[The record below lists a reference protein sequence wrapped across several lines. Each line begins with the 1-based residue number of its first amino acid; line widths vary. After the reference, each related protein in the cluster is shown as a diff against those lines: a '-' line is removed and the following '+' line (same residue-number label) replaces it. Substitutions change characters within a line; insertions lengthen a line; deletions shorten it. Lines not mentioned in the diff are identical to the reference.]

1 MKKKASKIPAIAV
14 LCLIFA
20 LSLSVSIAFAEDSPS
35 VTLEINYGEYEGND
49 LPVGKA
55 GLSYEVFGYSAID
68 ENGGKVTDV
77 SVYVYAPDGKLLP
90 VKGGRFETA
99 TVGGYKIE
107 YVAKH
112 SDVVEKKTVNIT
124 VSDEDRPLIYEIS
137 DKIGATA
144 HTGETVFLPD
154 GTMSGGI
161 GLVNAETT
169 VTLGKNA
176 SELFAADG
184 GKYFV
189 PKKRGDYV
197 LSYSLTDFVGQKESF
212 TFTISVADL
221 KKPLVSF
228 PSVPKTVKKGNAL
241 SLPVVD
247 GILYDGD
254 NVYYLPVK
262 VLFDETDITKE
273 MKCVPETVGAHVV
286 TYICENPFD
295 KSFKEEYVFDV
306 EVIADGED
314 ELVFDKH
321 FAFENFESVSTPDD
335 DAYVLSAAGNGSA
348 SFSFDS
354 ALPVSRL
361 DIGMTGVPSASG
373 YSSAKLILTDMKNAA
388 DKVEIRL
395 GKIGSSFYVKYDEE
409 SSSLVD
415 IDEKVFAEIG
425 YYADGRK
432 FEGFKSGRAYISVVF
447 DGIDGETEIILDVI
461 GTHNVTTATDDFGA
475 PVFLDNDKYRSV
487 NLAYMGQTVELPLMK
502 AYDLFDSSAVVSITI
517 TAPDKTV
524 VFSGEMTKPYI
535 LKADKYGT
543 YNVRYVAS
551 DAAGNARPLVCSVYC
566 MDITPPEI
574 EVGKMPSTVKV
585 GGTITLPEAKITDN
599 ATLTEKILSYVYV
612 YYGNNIRTLVTNG
625 SFTFKKAGEY
635 TIRYVAYDEFENYTI
650 AEFTVICK

>member
-1 MKKKASKIPAIAV
+1 MKKKTSKISAIAV

-20 LSLSVSIAFAEDSPS
+20 LSLSVSIAFAENLPS
-35 VTLEINYGEYEGND
+35 VTLEIDYGEYEEND

-55 GLSYEVFGYSAID
+55 GLSYEVFGYTAVD

-77 SVYVYAPDGKLLP
+77 SVYVYAPDGKILP

-107 YVAKH
+107 YVAKNN
-112 SDVVEKKTVNIT
+112 DVVEKKTVNIT
-124 VSDEDRPLIYEIS
+124 VSDEECPLIYEIS
-137 DKIGATA
+137 DEIDETA

-161 GLVNAETT
+161 GLINVKTT

-176 SELFAADG
+176 AELSVSDG

-189 PKKRGDYV
+189 PKKSGDYV
-197 LSYSLTDFVGQKESF
+197 LSYALTDFVGQKENF
-212 TFTISVADL
+212 TLTISVSDL
-221 KKPLVSF
+221 KKPIVAL

-241 SLPVVD
+241 TLPVVD

-254 NVYYLPVK
+254 SVYYLPVK
-262 VLFDETDITKE
+262 VLFDETDITRE
-273 MKCVPETVGAHVV
+273 MKCVPETVGAHTVK
-286 TYICENPFD
+286 YICENPFD

-314 ELVFDKH
+314 ELVFNKH
-321 FAFENFESVSTPDD
+321 FALDNFESISSSDD
-335 DAYVLSAAGNGSA
+335 DAYVLSAINGGAA
-348 SFSFDS
+348 SFAFDS

-361 DIGMTGVPSASG
+361 DIGMAGVSSASE

-388 DKVEIRL
+388 DKVEVKL
-395 GKIGSSFYVKYDEE
+395 GKIGSSFYVKYDEAK
-409 SSSLVD
+409 SALVD
-415 IDEKVFAEIG
+415 IDEKIFAELG

-461 GTHNVTTATDDFGA
+461 GSHNVTTATGDLGA

-487 NLAYMGQTVELPLMK
+487 NVSYIGQTVELPLMK
-502 AYDLFDSSAVVSITI
+502 AYDLLDSSVVVFLRI

-524 VFSGEMTKPYI
+524 VFSGEMTKSYI
-535 LKADKYGT
+535 LKTDKYGT
-543 YNVRYVAS
+543 YNVRYIAS
-551 DAAGNARPLVCSVYC
+551 DSAGNAKPLVCSVYC

-574 EVGKMPSTVKV
+574 EVGKMPSSVRV
-585 GGTITLPEAKITDN
+585 GETLTLPEATITDN
-599 ATLTEKILSYVYV
+599 AAAKEKILSYVYV
-612 YYGNNIRTLVTNG
+612 CYGNNIRTLVTTG
-625 SFTFKKAGEY
+625 SYTFKEAGEY
-635 TIRYVAYDEFENYTI
+635 IIRYVAYDEFENYAI

>member
-1 MKKKASKIPAIAV
+1 MKKKTSKISAIAV

-20 LSLSVSIAFAEDSPS
+20 LSLSVSVAFAEDLPS
-35 VTLEINYGEYEGND
+35 VTLEINYGEYEENA

-55 GLSYEVFGYSAID
+55 GLSYEVFGYSATD

-77 SVYVYAPDGKLLP
+77 SVYVYAPDGKIVP
-90 VKGGRFETA
+90 VKSGRFETA
-99 TVGGYKIE
+99 TVGDYKIE

-112 SDVVEKKTVNIT
+112 SDVVEKKTVNVT
-124 VSDEDRPLIYEIS
+124 VTDEEHPLAYEIS
-137 DKIGATA
+137 DKIVSTA

-154 GTMSGGI
+154 GTAGGGI
-161 GLVNAETT
+161 GLLSVETT
-169 VTLGKNA
+169 VTLGGKA
-176 SELFAADG
+176 AELYESDG

-189 PKKRGDYV
+189 PGKRGDYV

-212 TFTISVADL
+212 TLTISVTDL
-221 KKPLVSF
+221 KKPIVSL
-228 PSVPKTVKKGNAL
+228 PSVPKIVIEGSELT
-241 SLPVVD
+241 LPVVD

-262 VLFDETDITKE
+262 VLFDETDVTRE
-273 MKCVPETVGAHVV
+273 MKCVPETVGAHTVK
-286 TYICENPFD
+286 YICENPFD

-306 EVIADGED
+306 EVIADSED

-321 FAFENFESVSTPDD
+321 FAFENFGSVSGADD
-335 DAYVLSAAGNGSA
+335 DAYVLSALSNGSA
-348 SFSFDS
+348 SFSFES

-361 DIGMTGVPSASG
+361 DIGMAGVSSASE
-373 YSSAKLILTDMKNAA
+373 YSSAKLVLTDMKNAA
-388 DKVEIRL
+388 DKAEIKL
-395 GKIGSSFYVKYDEE
+395 GKIGSSFYVKYDEAL
-409 SSSLVD
+409 SALVD
-415 IDEKVFAEIG
+415 IDEKVFAEIK

-432 FEGFKSGRAYISVVF
+432 FEGFKSGRAYLTVVF
-447 DGIDGETEIILDVI
+447 EGIEGETQIVLDVI
-461 GTHNVTTATDDFGA
+461 GTHNVTTATEDFGA

-502 AYDLFDSSAVVSITI
+502 AFDLFDSSAVVFLTI

-524 VFSGEMTKPYI
+524 VFSGEMTKPYV
-535 LKADKYGT
+535 LKTDKYGT

-574 EVGKMPSTVKV
+574 EVGKMPSSVKA
-585 GGTITLPEAKITDN
+585 GETLTLPEAKITDN
-599 ATLTEKILSYVYV
+599 ATATEKILSYVYV

-625 SFTFKKAGEY
+625 SFTFKEAGEY